1 MILSKAKTSL
11 YASLSQRKMRRRH
24 GLFVVEGSKS
34 VADTFGSFP
43 LEALVASESWA
54 SSHSGLMRE
63 AGGCAAIAPR
73 QAIDRISSLSTSPE
87 VLAVYRLP
95 EPEPAPVSLPGDSL
109 SLLVD
114 GVQDPGNLG
123 TLVRTAHWFGFT
135 TVYASHETA
144 DIFNPKAIQASM
156 GSLAAVRVIYCSLPE
171 LIARSGDIP
180 VIGTLLDGDDIFHTA
195 LPTRGAIVLGN
206 EGNGL
211 SEAVRNLVTCP
222 LLIPPYNK
230 VCHGESLNV
239 ATAGAIVM
247 ALFRHK

>member
-11 YASLSQRKMRRRH
+11 YASLSQRKFRRRH

-43 LEALVASESWA
+43 LEALVATESWA
-54 SSHSGLMRE
+54 ASHPGMIE
-63 AGGCAAIAPR
+63 VAGDRTALATR
-73 QAIDRISSLSTSPE
+73 HTIDRISSLSTSPE

-95 EPEPAPVSLPGDSL
+95 DPEPEPEALPADSL
-109 SLLVD
+109 SLLID

-135 TVYASHETA
+135 TVFASHETA

-156 GSLAAVRVIYCSLPE
+156 GSLSAVRVVYCGLPG
-171 LIARSGDIP
+171 LIARSGGIP
-180 VIGTLLDGDDIFHTA
+180 VIGTLLDGEDIFHTV
-195 LPTRGAIVLGN
+195 LPSCGAIVLGN

-211 SEAVRNLVTCP
+211 SEAVRSLVTCP

-230 VCHGESLNV
+230 MCHGESLNV

-247 ALFRHK
+247 ALFRHH